1 MTARSRAWPAALSL
15 RFVVELYP
23 GRWLTSEPGS
33 TGKLHHAERHTSYRA
48 AEVALIAARKHRP
61 LRQAEI
67 REMR

>member
-33 TGKLHHAERHTSYRA
+33 TGKLQHAEKHTSHRA
-48 AEVALIAARKHRP
+48 AQVALTAARKHRP